1 MAIERYLVLGDVVKE
16 LISAKD
22 LGDLDE
28 LVIVILALEER
39 LLLEDHSG
47 EHASKGPNV
56 KRVIVLLEVDQKL
69 WALKISGSD
78 AHIVLLTWMV
88 ELGQTPINKP
98 EFAVSMVDHNVVRLD
113 ISMHN
118 TFRVAEVKGLED
130 LEHIVADVEI
140 GKRLVENSKINI
152 AGIYVLHNKS
162 WSLGHRI
169 PHDIDQVNDID
180 TTSQRLKYL
189 NLTSDLGLL
198 YYRGVSQQSFK
209 VDLPGLRILMT
220 ILSLFEVLMP
230 S

>member
-1 MAIERYLVLGDVVKE
+1 
-16 LISAKD
+16 
-22 LGDLDE
+22 
-28 LVIVILALEER
+28 
-39 LLLEDHSG
+39 
-47 EHASKGPNV
+47 
-56 KRVIVLLEVDQKL
+56 
-69 WALKISGSD
+69 
-78 AHIVLLTWMV
+78 
-88 ELGQTPINKP
+88 
-98 EFAVSMVDHNVVRLD
+98 
-113 ISMHN
+113 MHN

-130 LEHIVADVEI
+130 LEHIVADVAI